1 MGFCFIIF
9 TMVIN
14 GLSNKEV
21 NERKEKGLVNKTKTK
36 IYKTHFQIFKDSFL
50 SFYNIILYGVAL
62 SFLLYQVLAPNGI
75 KDVPLTKYGFLIIV
89 LINGLI
95 SFFSEER
102 SKRTIE
108 KLNIIEAKKVNVIRD
123 NKEINI
129 DSTEIVIDDVLILDN
144 GELVQVDLI
153 ILNGIG
159 EFNESVL
166 SGESNL
172 IIKGKGD
179 KVFAGST
186 YYGERM
192 LAKAIAIG
200 DNTYL
205 KQLENKV
212 KSIKKDKSKLNRDI
226 NRIIKYMTLLM
237 IPSFFIVLLKQFY
250 IGDGINHFVFT
261 SITLIKSATIII
273 GMIPIGLVF
282 LSSITL
288 ANSIYKLTKDEV
300 LCKELYGIE
309 SLARI
314 SYLALDKTGTIT
326 DNKITLSNY
335 KFFNEID
342 DFHNLFSFY
351 LSEFS
356 DNLTSLALKEEFN
369 KFIYRNYK
377 IKDKLNFD
385 SKNKYSSLSINGDTY
400 KLGAY
405 EVIINDKDLM
415 HVCELEAKKG
425 FRVMAFSKNDV
436 PICYFTLENKVK
448 DSVKETIEYF
458 KGLNVNILIISGDNE
473 FTIKSISSRIGFDE
487 EVINLMNKS
496 DEEVKELALKY
507 HLFAR
512 ATPSQKEIIIESI
525 ENSGNRCAYI
535 GDGINDITSLKRAS
549 CSISFKSASSSAR
562 EVSDLILLDDDFI
575 HLKKVIKEGRR
586 VINNVKRSC
595 SLFVSKD
602 ILLSLLALYSLFNL
616 KGLFIEIES
625 LYIFEFIT
633 VAFSGFLLSIENNN
647 YDRVEEFILSDIL
660 KKGLVNGFYLSL
672 SGLLL
677 LIINYFYKFEHFEII
692 YSLLLSITSPF
703 ILFTCFVKQTRY
715 DKGVVIV
722 CFSLTLLLL
731 IGLPNLFLD
740 TTYLKTATNI
750 HEQINLIF
758 NCLFNLSFYKALNL
772 SEWIFIIIYLTIVPT
787 SFLLI
792 FYKVIKKKLN

>member
-1 MGFCFIIF
+1 MGFCFIILF
-9 TMVIN
+9 MAIK
-14 GLSNKEV
+14 GLSLKEV
-21 NERKEKGLVNKTKTK
+21 EIRKAKGLVNKTKTK
-36 IYKTHFQIFKDSFL
+36 IYKSHFEIFKDSFL
-50 SFYNIILYGVAL
+50 SFYNIILYAVAV
-62 SFLLYQVLAPNGI
+62 SFLLYQVLVPNGI

-108 KLNIIEAKKVNVIRD
+108 KLNIIEEKKVKVIR
-123 NKEINI
+123 NNREITI
-129 DSTEIVIDDVLILDN
+129 DSIDIVLDDVLILNSGD
-144 GELVQVDLI
+144 LIQVDLE

-159 EFNESVL
+159 EFNESIL
-166 SGESNL
+166 TGESNL
-172 IIKGKGD
+172 VIKGMGD

-192 LAKAIAIG
+192 FAKAVAVG
-200 DNTYL
+200 DATYL

-212 KSIKKDKSKLNRDI
+212 KSIKKEKSKLNRDI

-237 IPSFFIVLLKQFY
+237 IPSFFIVFIKEFY
-250 IGDGINHFVFT
+250 IGDGVNHFVFNST
-261 SITLIKSATIII
+261 TLIKSATIII

-288 ANSIYKLTKDEV
+288 ANSIYKLSKDEV

-326 DNKITLSNY
+326 DNKITLNNY
-335 KFFNEID
+335 RFFNEID

-351 LSEFS
+351 LSEFN

-369 KFIYRNYK
+369 EFNYRNYK
-377 IKDKLNFD
+377 IKDKLLFD
-385 SKNKYSSLSINGDTY
+385 SKNKYSSLNINGDTY

-405 EVIINDKDLM
+405 DVLINDPNLI

-425 FRVMAFSKNDV
+425 FRVMAFIKNDV
-436 PICYFTLENKVK
+436 PVCYFTLENKIK
-448 DSVKETIEYF
+448 DNVKETINYF
-458 KGLNVNILIISGDNE
+458 KDLNVNVLIISGDNE
-473 FTIKSISSRIGFDE
+473 YTIKSISSRIGFDE
-487 EVINLMNKS
+487 DVINLLNKS
-496 DEEVKELALKY
+496 DEEVRNYALKY

-512 ATPSQKEIIIESI
+512 ATPNQKEIIIEEI
-525 ENSGNRCAYI
+525 EKSGNRCAYI

-586 VINNVKRSC
+586 VINNIKRSC

-602 ILLSLLALYSLFNL
+602 ILLALLSLYSLFNL

-647 YDRVEEFILSDIL
+647 YDRVEEFILIDIL
-660 KKGLVNGFYLSL
+660 KKGLINGLYLSL
-672 SGLLL
+672 SGLFL
-677 LIINYFYKFEHFEII
+677 LIINYFYKFDHFEMI
-692 YSLLLSITSPF
+692 YSFLLSITSPF
-703 ILFTCFVKQTRY
+703 ILFTCFNKQTRY
-715 DKGVVIV
+715 DKGVVIL
-722 CFSLTLLLL
+722 CFSLTILLL

-740 TTYLKTATNI
+740 TTYLKSATNI
-750 HEQINLIF
+750 KEQINLIF
-758 NCLFNLSFYKALNL
+758 NCLFNLSFYKRLNL
-772 SEWIFIIIYLTIVPT
+772 YEYIFIIIYLMIIPA
-787 SFLLI
+787 SFLTV